1 MFGSKV
7 HLQVE
12 TSPIMR
18 MQARKLWDGLH
29 LSVEMKQ
36 EGNPEGNKILLFGH
50 SANEMGEDAAFRY
63 VDKYSPE
70 HILFIEPGTKDFF
83 GKMLNIRRAL
93 LSSGWHV
100 LYPCPEE
107 SECPMKGT
115 ENWCHQFVHVS
126 HDPEVERLSQ
136 IMKLDRKLLPLTV
149 QVFSKKS
156 YPRTS
161 ERLVRVYPETKF
173 SFEWQV
179 CHNNVLEDYQVMKR
193 GMEKSTEKAVGR
205 MLSGDGLNT
214 VTEKELPGKKRVK
227 LT

>member
-1 MFGSKV
+1 MKTAF
-7 HLQVE
+7 
-12 TSPIMR
+12 
-18 MQARKLWDGLH
+18 
-29 LSVEMKQ
+29 SV
-36 EGNPEGNKILLFGH
+36 LF
-50 SANEMGEDAAFRY
+50 SI
-63 VDKYSPE
+63 P
-70 HILFIEPGTKDFF
+70 LFIEPGTKDFF